1 MGIVAKRCQTYATT
15 AMISAQLMEQFYLPL
30 KDRTFEKFSNLGLA
44 LKCVLHCETS
54 LYVPFT
60 LRKVSKMTAVTTV
73 FPPSH
78 PFDLTVWPPQP
89 TSEWLI
95 NHDLPNIT
103 DLDELVFPS
112 EPSYNENPMS
122 LIDVPLDP
130 SISEIDN
137 LFFSKFIQES
147 IQSGPHSVVASAE
160 SGEPRRPPQLPSGIV
175 TVSRPAQRTPAVDHS
190 VHINDANK
198 HKDSLIN
205 RPSSLL
211 ATTLNDKITMKVD
224 VKEEVFSPKV
234 EIKQD
239 QQIEKSPDDVT
250 KKEIETK
257 AQVKNQHEIS
267 EQKDELSRSTVGGS
281 NTPYDLRTRKNSS
294 NKPVRPTVRK
304 TVVLWKFIKELLDNN
319 DSSVSWISRED
330 RTFRF
335 VDSKQAAKLWG
346 QRKNKR
352 NMTYEKMSRALRY
365 YYDRQIMYHIDGQ
378 KLMYKFG
385 DGATES
391 HDDTVTDNL
400 EEAKMDAA

>member
-1 MGIVAKRCQTYATT
+1 MEGKIYCGIPRRHVTGPPT
-15 AMISAQLMEQFYLPL
+15 I
-30 KDRTFEKFSNLGLA
+30 
-44 LKCVLHCETS
+44 
-54 LYVPFT
+54 

>member
-1 MGIVAKRCQTYATT
+1 MEDKIYCGIPRRHVTGPPT
-15 AMISAQLMEQFYLPL
+15 I
-30 KDRTFEKFSNLGLA
+30 
-44 LKCVLHCETS
+44 
-54 LYVPFT
+54 
-60 LRKVSKMTAVTTV
+60 LRKVSTMTAVTTV

-78 PFDLTVWPPQP
+78 PFDLNVWPPQP

-95 NHDLPNIT
+95 NHNDLPSIT
-103 DLDELVFPS
+103 DLDDLVFPS
-112 EPSYNENPMS
+112 EPSHNENPMS
-122 LIDVPLDP
+122 VIDGALDP
-130 SISEIDN
+130 SISEIED
-137 LFFSKFIQES
+137 LIFSKLIQES
-147 IQSGPHSVVASAE
+147 NIQSGLPSS
-160 SGEPRRPPQLPSGIV
+160 SFLPRIDPAPQLHPGTV
-175 TVSRPAQRTPAVDHS
+175 TVSRPTQRTPAVDHS
-190 VHINDANK
+190 MHINDANN
-198 HKDSLIN
+198 HKDSLSN

-211 ATTLNDKITMKVD
+211 TTELNDKITMKVD

-234 EIKQD
+234 EIQQD

-267 EQKDELSRSTVGGS
+267 EQKDELSRSTDSSAVGGS
-281 NTPYDLRTRKNSS
+281 NTPYDLRTRRNSS

>member
-1 MGIVAKRCQTYATT
+1 MTTYSLQNLNDRMYYHHPWDNNNCDVMLIIV
-15 AMISAQLMEQFYLPL
+15 F
-30 KDRTFEKFSNLGLA
+30 G
-44 LKCVLHCETS
+44 
-54 LYVPFT
+54 
-60 LRKVSKMTAVTTV
+60 KVSKMTAVTTV

-78 PFDLTVWPPQP
+78 PFDLNVWPPQP

-95 NHDLPNIT
+95 NHNDLPNIT
-103 DLDELVFPS
+103 DLDDLVFPS
-112 EPSYNENPMS
+112 EPSHNENPMS
-122 LIDVPLDP
+122 FIDVPLDP

-137 LFFSKFIQES
+137 LIFSKLIQES
-147 IQSGPHSVVASAE
+147 IHSGLPSVVTSAE
-160 SGEPRRPPQLPSGIV
+160 SGEPRLDPAPQLHPGIV
-175 TVSRPAQRTPAVDHS
+175 TVSRPPQRTSAVDHS
-190 VHINDANK
+190 MHINDANN
-198 HKDSLIN
+198 HKDSLSN

-267 EQKDELSRSTVGGS
+267 EQKDELSRSTAVGGS